1 MPVKVRCPSCSK
13 VLNVPDSARGK
24 AVKCPGCEE
33 RIPVP
38 ALGGESKSG
47 ANPAVKPK
55 KKAVAASSDSDSF
68 LANLDLEASVDTEAR
83 VCGKCGAQLEEEQT
97 ECPQCGIDSRTGQL
111 SARVARKR
119 ALKGADPNDYYGMVI
134 GDAWRFMLGNLGM
147 AVMSGAITLLLLS
160 IAGGLFG
167 LATILTQMPP
177 RMFSL
182 AFAAGVYLGIP
193 GWYFHLTLETILATL
208 ARKTQLRTKFDLVT
222 AMASGVMFTLWSGV
236 YFLPASIVTFFL
248 ISLAGPPRG
257 PGDPVQALVI
267 LGIVYGPILLLIP
280 FVPPAMAHLASYSS
294 WRGWVLPMM
303 IPMAFKNFGQ
313 SLMWG
318 VVFFIGALLFL
329 LVAIGGVFLWA
340 SLGATMI
347 LPLFMKAAEG
357 ANAEQVSY
365 LKGGL
370 AILMFGSLLFVNQ
383 FALACGTLF
392 AARGLGQYTFYCK
405 ESLDLVT
412 KAPEH
417 VYKRKD
423 IKLDEH
429 GRPITPWYVTVG
441 TILFVIAALAV
452 AGFMIMRTFKA

>member
-1 MPVKVRCPSCSK
+1 
-13 VLNVPDSARGK
+13 
-24 AVKCPGCEE
+24 
-33 RIPVP
+33 
-38 ALGGESKSG
+38 
-47 ANPAVKPK
+47 
-55 KKAVAASSDSDSF
+55 
-68 LANLDLEASVDTEAR
+68 
-83 VCGKCGAQLEEEQT
+83 
-97 ECPQCGIDSRTGQL
+97 
-111 SARVARKR
+111 
-119 ALKGADPNDYYGMVI
+119 
-134 GDAWRFMLGNLGM
+134 
-147 AVMSGAITLLLLS
+147 
-160 IAGGLFG
+160 
-167 LATILTQMPP
+167 
-177 RMFSL
+177 
-182 AFAAGVYLGIP
+182 
-193 GWYFHLTLETILATL
+193 
-208 ARKTQLRTKFDLVT
+208 
-222 AMASGVMFTLWSGV
+222 
-236 YFLPASIVTFFL
+236 
-248 ISLAGPPRG
+248 
-257 PGDPVQALVI
+257 
-267 LGIVYGPILLLIP
+267 
-280 FVPPAMAHLASYSS
+280 MAHLASYSS